1 MNNTIWSHILSYSS
15 PFISDELRSKWTEYM
30 KVSQHC
36 GMVRWMRELNFSS
49 QHQLMAIIESD
60 KIGNS
65 FQGVTSLQTNTYI
78 RFHFFHFQLLL
89 LTNTVKGSAVFRT
102 QKTLLSV
109 LSLSLPPPFSLSPFL
124 LPSFFFSLSK
134 NRKTHWQEQQW
145 KGKENLLQNKL
156 VVLKH
161 L

>member
-102 QKTLLSV
+102 QKNITFCP
-109 LSLSLPPPFSLSPFL
+109 LSLSASS
-124 LPSFFFSLSK
+124 FFSLPLPSALLFLFSLQKQK
-134 NRKTHWQEQQW
+134 NTLAGTAVERQ
-145 KGKENLLQNKL
+145 GKSTPE
-156 VVLKH
+156 
-161 L
+161 